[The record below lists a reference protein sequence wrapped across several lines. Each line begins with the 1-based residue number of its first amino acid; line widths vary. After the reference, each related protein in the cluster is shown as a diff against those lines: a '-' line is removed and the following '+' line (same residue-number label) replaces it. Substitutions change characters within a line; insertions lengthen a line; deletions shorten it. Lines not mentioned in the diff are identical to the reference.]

1 MQDRKP
7 MYWTCEK
14 DAESFWAQTIDDAI
28 LDYINNGF
36 EPDSEENITVYG
48 YAPRLVERQCCQP
61 LRELLECLDDEY
73 AYDTPTEP
81 NGAMMDA
88 EKAFVDVILREYI
101 PRQCDLVAEEIV
113 RFTKV

>member
-48 YAPRLVERQCCQP
+48 YAPLVERQCCQP